1 MKATHRLTYL
11 PGGDMYLFEV
21 RGDTYRWQNQMTGR
35 GEDFFS
41 INFGYFIENDHLWL
55 VEKINTFKGNK

>member
-1 MKATHRLTYL
+1 MKATHKLTFLPDGDTYL
-11 PGGDMYLFEV
+11 LEV
-21 RGDTYRWQNQMTGR
+21 RGDTYRWQNQRTGE

-41 INFGYFIENDHLWL
+41 TNFGSYIKNDHLWL

>member
-1 MKATHRLTYL
+1 MRATHKLTHL
-11 PGGDMYLFEV
+11 PDGDVCLFEV
-21 RGDTYRWQNQMTGR
+21 RGDTYKWQNQRTGR

-41 INFGYFIENDHLWL
+41 IDFGYYIENDHLWK